1 MLFAIIIVVVVVVVV
16 VVIIVIV
23 LCAASGGIIPLVLC
37 PRQMTQME
45 LGRTRGDI
53 DCIQR
58 LSHGTGGAGS

>member
-1 MLFAIIIVVVVVVVV
+1 MLFAIIIVVVVV